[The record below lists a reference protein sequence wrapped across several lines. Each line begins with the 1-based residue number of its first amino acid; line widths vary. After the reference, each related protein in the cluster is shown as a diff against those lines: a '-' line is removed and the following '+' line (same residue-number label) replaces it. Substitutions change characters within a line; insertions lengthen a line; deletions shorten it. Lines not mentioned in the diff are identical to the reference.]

1 MKLEKSLKLMMTLD
15 SRSNYLE
22 DVLVPIN
29 LVMSVERLTT
39 SLKIAQKIFV
49 IGVTKKDILPPFV
62 LTKYRKETTARPAIK
77 VITLIDNA
85 LKTTAEDVLN

>member
-1 MKLEKSLKLMMTLD
+1 MMTLD

-29 LVMSVERLTT
+29 LVVSVERLTT
-39 SLKIAQKIFV
+39 SLKVAQKIFV
-49 IGVTKKDILPPFV
+49 TDVIKKDILLLFV
-62 LTKYRKETTARPAIK
+62 LTKPPKEKVVRPATR

>member
-1 MKLEKSLKLMMTLD
+1 MKLEKSLKLIMTLD
-15 SRSNYLE
+15 GRSNYLE

-29 LVMSVERLTT
+29 LVVSVERLTT

-49 IGVTKKDILPPFV
+49 VDITKKNILLLFV
-62 LTKYRKETTARPAIK
+62 LTKPPKEKVVRPVTR